1 MTSPRPVISTSEKK
15 DLDKF
20 TKNLSIKIVQ
30 AVVQS
35 RLGEKVNVPSQPD
48 TSGGTSWYNLA
59 VKDIHEVLS
68 ETKKAMSGQ
77 LPSPGRPLVVEI
89 SLKTAEGDTMVL
101 EWWRLAVVAGGD
113 PQVKITH
120 TVYNRMGI
128 LLKSL
133 ITVTRV
139 TPAYRL
145 SRTQGQDN
153 YVICYRV
160 FLGDPPDPPDLG
172 EGALTAR
179 VGQVTTPISTIVCC
193 VDYRTSMTMPAR
205 QSSRPILVKSD
216 HFDLK
221 EEISMRNY
229 KREYRTSESSEQG
242 VTSDDSQEMRV
253 FATSPPD
260 RTNRIITDDEGSE
273 KMRFGAF
280 ARTDSL
286 PCLEEELQEP
296 LLNLLPRPRPDSAVS
311 VTSGGT
317 SGTDSHTDTQFLMSS
332 DSGKLAERGLEPHPP
347 GGSGSGGRG
356 ESRGGRGRTH
366 SLGNKSQSGAN
377 LPSPGLKKCF
387 TDQLPSEDKSS
398 VERRYSGGFSGAPGG
413 GFSGVNN
420 PGAMDFKTSSGNL
433 ERADSEKRLSS
444 GGMSGD
450 GGAHGVGLGE
460 GGHQGLGT
468 TVVSAGTSNQVRTSL
483 FGGVGLEMD
492 RDFVMIDIKTPF
504 AAQASSAEGSSA
516 GGDTTLGSFFKDVSA
531 APNLSSLPLAGQ
543 PLRDTM
549 TSWSNELDRFEAD
562 LQQYDDFIDECGSTS
577 DIDS

>member
-1 MTSPRPVISTSEKK
+1 MTSTSPRPVISTSEKK

-20 TKNLSIKIVQ
+20 TKNLSNKVVQ

-35 RLGEKVNVPSQPD
+35 RLGEKVSVPSQPD

-59 VKDIHEVLS
+59 IKDINEVLS
-68 ETKKAMSGQ
+68 ETKKALSGQ

-89 SLKTAEGDTMVL
+89 SLKTAEGDSMVL

-216 HFDLK
+216 HFDSK
-221 EEISMRNY
+221 DEINMRGY

-242 VTSDDSQEMRV
+242 ITSDDSQEMRV

-260 RTNRIITDDEGSE
+260 RTNRIITEEDSSSE

-332 DSGKLAERGLEPHPP
+332 DSGKLAERGLEPPPP
-347 GGSGSGGRG
+347 GGAAGSRG
-356 ESRGGRGRTH
+356 ETRGGRGRAH
-366 SLGNKSQSGAN
+366 SLGNKSQSGSN
-377 LPSPGLKKCF
+377 LQSPGLKKCF
-387 TDQLPSEDKSS
+387 TEQLLGEDKSS
-398 VERRYSGGFSGAPGG
+398 IERRLSGGFNQPPS
-413 GFSGVNN
+413 SGVQN
-420 PGAMDFKTSSGNL
+420 FKTSSGNL
-433 ERADSEKRLSS
+433 ERTDSEKRLS
-444 GGMSGD
+444 GG
-450 GGAHGVGLGE
+450 GGFITEAGHGHPQFHLGPGGE
-460 GGHQGLGT
+460 GASGVST
-468 TVVSAGTSNQVRTSL
+468 TMSNQTTTRTSL
-483 FGGVGLEMD
+483 FGGMPLEPD
-492 RDFVMIDIKTPF
+492 KDFVMIDLKTPF
-504 AAQASSAEGSSA
+504 AAQASSADGSST
-516 GGDTTLGSFFKDVSA
+516 GGDTSLGTFFKDVSV
-531 APNLSSLPLAGQ
+531 APNLTSLPPSGRPIRETL
-543 PLRDTM
+543 
-549 TSWSNELDRFEAD
+549 TSWSSELTKFEAD
-562 LQQYDDFIDECGSTS
+562 LQQYDDLLEECGSTS
-577 DIDS
+577 DIDI

>member
-1 MTSPRPVISTSEKK
+1 MASPSPKPLISTSEKK

-20 TKNLSIKIVQ
+20 TKNLSIKVVQ
-30 AVVQS
+30 TVVQS
-35 RLGEKVNVPSQPD
+35 RLGEKVCALSQPD
-48 TSGGTSWYNLA
+48 TQGGTSWYNLA
-59 VKDIHEVLS
+59 IKDIHEVLS
-68 ETKKAMSGQ
+68 ETKKALSGQ
-77 LPSPGRPLVVEI
+77 LPSPGKPLVVEI
-89 SLKTAEGDTMVL
+89 SLKTAEGDSMVL

-120 TVYNRMGI
+120 SVYNRMGI

-145 SRTQGQDN
+145 SRSQGQDN
-153 YVICYRV
+153 YVICYRI

-179 VGQVTTPISTIVCC
+179 VGQVTTPVSTIVCC
-193 VDYRTSMTMPAR
+193 VDYRTSMTMPPR

-216 HFDLK
+216 HFDSK
-221 EEISMRNY
+221 EEISLRFY

-242 VTSDDSQEMRV
+242 ITSDDSQEMRV
-253 FATSPPD
+253 FATSPPEK
-260 RTNRIITDDEGSE
+260 TTRIISDEEGTE
-273 KMRFGAF
+273 RMRFGAF

-332 DSGKLAERGLEPHPP
+332 DSGKLAERGLEPPAL
-347 GGSGSGGRG
+347 SAGRG

-366 SLGNKSQSGAN
+366 SLGNKSQSGATTTTVQ
-377 LPSPGLKKCF
+377 SPGFPGGNSGLF
-387 TDQLPSEDKSS
+387 VGAHGVGL
-398 VERRYSGGFSGAPGG
+398 ERRS
-413 GFSGVNN
+413 
-420 PGAMDFKTSSGNL
+420 SSGHL
-433 ERADSEKRLSS
+433 ERTDSEKRLSS
-444 GGMSGD
+444 GGMIPET
-450 GGAHGVGLGE
+450 GG
-460 GGHQGLGT
+460 GGHGAGMASSSAQGQR
-468 TVVSAGTSNQVRTSL
+468 AGPGQMTAAAPHRTSL
-483 FGGVGLEMD
+483 FGGATGTDMD
-492 RDFVMIDIKTPF
+492 RDFVMIDLKTPF
-504 AAQASSAEGSSA
+504 ATQASSVEGSSA
-516 GGDTTLGSFFKDVSA
+516 GADNTLGSFFKDVSA
-531 APNLSSLPLAGQ
+531 APNLMSLPPSGL

-549 TSWSNELDRFEAD
+549 SSWTTELNRFESD
-562 LQQYDDFIDECGSTS
+562 LQQYDDLLDECGSAS

>member
-1 MTSPRPVISTSEKK
+1 MASPSPRPVISTSDKK

-20 TKNLSIKIVQ
+20 TKNLSNKLVG

-35 RLGEKVNVPSQPD
+35 RLGEKVNAGSQAD
-48 TSGGTSWYNLA
+48 TSGGTTWYNLA
-59 VKDIHEVLS
+59 IKDIPEVLS
-68 ETKKAMSGQ
+68 ETKKAMGGQ

-89 SLKTAEGDTMVL
+89 SLKTAEGDSMVL

-145 SRTQGQDN
+145 SRSQGQDN

-193 VDYRTSMTMPAR
+193 VDYRTSMTIPPR
-205 QSSRPILVKSD
+205 QYSRPILVKSD
-216 HFDLK
+216 HFDAK
-221 EEISMRNY
+221 DDTFIRAAHR
-229 KREYRTSESSEQG
+229 REYRTSESSEQG
-242 VTSDDSQEMRV
+242 ITSDDSQEMRI

-260 RTNRIITDDEGSE
+260 RTNRIVTDEEANE

-332 DSGKLAERGLEPHPP
+332 DSGKLAERGLDPAPA
-347 GGSGSGGRG
+347 SGGGRG

-366 SLGNKSQSGAN
+366 SLGNKSQSGATTTTVQ
-377 LPSPGLKKCF
+377 SPGLKKCF
-387 TDQLPSEDKSS
+387 TDHLLADDKSS
-398 VERRYSGGFSGAPGG
+398 LEQRYSSNFSGSGGAVGGGLERR
-413 GFSGVNN
+413 
-420 PGAMDFKTSSGNL
+420 SSSSNI
-433 ERADSEKRLSS
+433 ERMDSEKRLSS
-444 GGMSGD
+444 GTLPEDLRAGR
-450 GGAHGVGLGE
+450 GGAG
-460 GGHQGLGT
+460 
-468 TVVSAGTSNQVRTSL
+468 AVRSLL
-483 FGGVGLEMD
+483 FGHGPD
-492 RDFVMIDIKTPF
+492 ADKDFVMIDLKTPF
-504 AAQASSAEGSSA
+504 ATQASSNEGSSA
-516 GGDTTLGSFFKDVSA
+516 GADTTLGSFFKDVSA
-531 APNLSSLPLAGQ
+531 APNLRSLPAAGA
-543 PLRDTM
+543 PLRDTV
-549 TSWSNELDRFEAD
+549 TSWSNELYRFEED
-562 LQQYDDFIDECGSTS
+562 LQNYDELLEECGSAS
-577 DIDS
+577 DLDC